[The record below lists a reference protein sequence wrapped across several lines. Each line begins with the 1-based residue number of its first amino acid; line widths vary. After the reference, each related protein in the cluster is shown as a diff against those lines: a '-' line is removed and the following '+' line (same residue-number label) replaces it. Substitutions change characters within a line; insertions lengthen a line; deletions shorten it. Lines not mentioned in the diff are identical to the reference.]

1 MSLIQGTPGRSVR
14 TNRRLF
20 SGMGVAV
27 LGLLVSGM
35 PTVQA
40 QRIVDT
46 SPRFAA
52 DTASAMARPA
62 SGGTIGGSYHVGGF
76 PYGYSIRLAGQNPYF
91 PFSAYANPRQFG
103 AHDHGFQ
110 HVRHADQARYNQ
122 FGRNHWVVSPIVP
135 YPCYYPQFCGPYR
148 PNCFQYPVGYCY
160 PIAFGYRPALPC
172 WNGWG
177 WTPLIGGGG
186 FGFGQWHSGVV
197 QWNGSGFGQGVF
209 GGQGMFAFPGSD
221 ALAPRA
227 WSGAHLRSEFS
238 AFAPVEIPLAPG
250 VVAGGLIRRSAED
263 VMAQHRA
270 VAELESAQSRSRHK
284 TAALAVGSSNTS
296 IVDPL
301 GRESLQS
308 PTESANPK
316 VIAPLKSEK
325 IQQVP
330 SAGSES
336 LTTRRISQTE
346 AERKRLL
353 DKLRQK

>member
-1 MSLIQGTPGRSVR
+1 MSLIQGMPGRLQRS
-14 TNRRLF
+14 NRRLF
-20 SGMGVAV
+20 SALVVAV

-52 DTASAMARPA
+52 DTASAMARP
-62 SGGTIGGSYHVGGF
+62 SFGGAVGGSYNVGGF
-76 PYGYSIRLAGQNPYF
+76 PYGYSVRLAGQNPYF

-103 AHDHGFQ
+103 AHDHGYQ

-135 YPCYYPQFCGPYR
+135 YPCFYPRICGPYR
-148 PNCFQYPVGYCY
+148 PNCFPYPVGYCY
-160 PIAFGYRPALPC
+160 PLTFGYRPALHC

-177 WTPLIGGGG
+177 WSPLIGCGG
-186 FGFGQWHSGVV
+186 FGFDQWNSGVV

-209 GGQGMFAFPGSD
+209 GGQGMLAFPGLD
-221 ALAPRA
+221 RQDPGA
-227 WSGAHLRSEFS
+227 WSAVDRRSDSS

-250 VVAGGLIRRSAED
+250 AVAGGLIQRRAED
-263 VMAQHRA
+263 VIAQHRA
-270 VAELESAQSRSRHK
+270 VAELESAESQTRRK
-284 TAALAVGSSNTS
+284 TTVSTVGSSNRT

-301 GRESLQS
+301 GRESLK
-308 PTESANPK
+308 PTSDLKTTE
-316 VIAPLKSEK
+316 VIATQKTEK
-325 IQQVP
+325 IQQTP
-330 SAGSES
+330 SAESES
-336 LTTRRISQTE
+336 LASRRISQAE